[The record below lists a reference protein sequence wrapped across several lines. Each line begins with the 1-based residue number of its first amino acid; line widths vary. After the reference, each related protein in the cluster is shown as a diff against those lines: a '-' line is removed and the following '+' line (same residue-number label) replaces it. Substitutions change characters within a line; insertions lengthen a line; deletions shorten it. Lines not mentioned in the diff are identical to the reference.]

1 MAKRVAGRGLG
12 DPCSADSLF
21 NGLLQEGFVQMVP
34 VPLQGR
40 SLAGERI
47 ALTREHVAQRGPVP
61 LWRVVV
67 WDESTAQAL
76 FRFRVTWL
84 WWRSLRRRSQKT
96 KVTWERMKRL
106 IDRWIPPARICHP
119 YPLRRLGVVT

>member
-1 MAKRVAGRGLG
+1 M
-12 DPCSADSLF
+12 
-21 NGLLQEGFVQMVP
+21 QMVP
-34 VPLQGR
+34 VPLPGR

-47 ALTREHVAQRGPVP
+47 ALTREHVAQRGPMP
-61 LWRVVV
+61 LRRVVV
-67 WDESTAQAL
+67 WDESTVQAL